1 LFYIDFYGIKCYHN
15 RDMWMKRGAR
25 LFNRLSIRKLLLFVA
40 AVSVASFSYTF
51 TAATPT
57 YAATDVIWNGDAL
70 VYNKQQYN
78 KQPDAP
84 AGNSMGLPA
93 GTVIYSYTEDQQV
106 NTSGGTTPPQKTH
119 VIYFDAGTD
128 ATKATSAKYVEYNF
142 VPPDKFS
149 NPTNQQT
156 LSISAP
162 SADNNKTTSCAIQ
175 GIGWIVCP
183 ITNFLASAMDW
194 LFSVLSGFMVV
205 RPVQSDSNNS
215 LFRAWL
221 MMRDFANVAF
231 VIAFMVIIYSQ
242 VTSFGISNY
251 GIKKILP
258 RLIVAAVFVN
268 VSYWIC
274 AVAIDISNILG
285 YSIQDIFIAMRN
297 NLVGNEGNGW
307 QVSSWSSITGFVLS
321 GGTALT
327 ALGIGTYTALAGGV
341 GAIYML
347 LPILLGVLLSVLVA
361 LLVIAARQ
369 AIITILVIV
378 SPLAFVAYI
387 LPNTE
392 KYFKKW
398 HELGI
403 TMLIMFPAF
412 SVVFG
417 GSQLAGVAIIQ
428 NATSITMI
436 ILGMAVQIA
445 PLAIT
450 PLLLRVSGSLLN
462 KVAGIVNNP
471 KKGMVDRTRGWAQKR
486 GEDQKARMLAS
497 NPSRR
502 NVMAR
507 AAKSIDARNRK
518 REGWRKAN
526 EATADANWENTHAA
540 HQIHQAT
547 MRASLLKSVG
557 EATAEGQ
564 FEAAKHTDAAMQ
576 DLDIQARAA
585 KLRVDL
591 SKARVDANWE
601 ELRAGNADNSMITP
615 GSLSASALANYVN
628 DRRNLAQELQQES
641 FATRADNRRADA
653 AKAYQLQNYSEELT
667 NNAALRQYAA
677 GIDTGG
683 EAKVEAAAISEI
695 TKSNEETVKAGVMLL
710 RDRANKSGLT
720 LKGVSAK
727 IAEDAIKGISTS
739 SAAEIE
745 AAFEAQADDGQI
757 VNLELARM
765 SSSVD
770 QAMLTRVFARNAP
783 TLKAKGGF
791 HLQNMSE
798 SQIALKPVTVM
809 NAARAKSFGDTAA
822 SNIKDLK
829 YGWVQEVSKNIG
841 DIISS
846 GDPTDLSKTLNNVYQ
861 ALHNPQIA
869 ATIGD
874 RRAELEAIEQALLAN
889 GYTPNPNIVI

>member
-1 LFYIDFYGIKCYHN
+1 
-15 RDMWMKRGAR
+15 MKRGAS

-51 TAATPT
+51 IAAVPT

-70 VYNKQQYN
+70 VYNQQQYN

-84 AGNSMGLPA
+84 AGNSMGLPV
-93 GTVIYSYTEDQQV
+93 GTHIYSYTEDQQV
-106 NTSGGTTPPQKTH
+106 NTNGGTTPPQKTH
-119 VIYFDAGTD
+119 VIYFDVNAD
-128 ATKATSAKYVEYNF
+128 PTKATSAKYVEYNF
-142 VPPDKFS
+142 VPPDQFS
-149 NPTNQQT
+149 NPTSQQT
-156 LSISAP
+156 LSVSVP
-162 SADNNKTTSCAIQ
+162 SANNNKTTSCAVQ

-183 ITNFLASAMDW
+183 VTNFLASAMDW

-205 RPVQSDSNNS
+205 RPVQSNSNNS

-242 VTSFGISNY
+242 VTNFGISNY

-297 NLVGNEGNGW
+297 NLIGNEGNGW
-307 QVSSWSSITGFVLS
+307 QVSSWSSVTGFVLS

-327 ALGIGTYTALAGGV
+327 ALGIGTYTALGAGF

-450 PLLLRVSGSLLN
+450 PLLLRVSGSLLG

-526 EATADANWENTHAA
+526 EATAEANWENTHAA
-540 HQIHQAT
+540 HQIHQAS
-547 MRASLLKSVG
+547 MQASLLKNVG
-557 EATAEGQ
+557 EATAEAQ
-564 FEAAKHTDAAMQ
+564 FEASKHTNAAMQ

-585 KLRVDL
+585 KLKVDL
-591 SKARVDANWE
+591 SKAKVDANWE
-601 ELRAGNADNSMITP
+601 ELRAGEADNSMVAP
-615 GSLSASALANYVN
+615 ANLSASALANYVTS
-628 DRRNLAQELQQES
+628 RRDLAQELQQES
-641 FATRADNRRADA
+641 FATRADTRRAEA
-653 AKAYQLQNYSEELT
+653 AKAYQLQHYSEELQ
-667 NNAALRQYAA
+667 NNPSLLQYAA

-710 RDRANKSGLT
+710 RDRANKAGETPKNISG
-720 LKGVSAK
+720 K
-727 IAEDAIKGISTS
+727 IVEEAIAGTSTS

-745 AAFEAQADDGQI
+745 AAFDMQADDGQI
-757 VNLELARM
+757 VNLEKARM
-765 SSSVD
+765 SSNID
-770 QAMLTRVFARNAP
+770 QTMLTRVFARNAP
-783 TLKAKGGF
+783 TLKTKGGF
-791 HLQNMSE
+791 HLQNMA
-798 SQIALKPVTVM
+798 QADLQFKPISVI
-809 NAARAKSFGDTAA
+809 NAARAKSLGDTAA

-829 YGWVQEVSKNIG
+829 YAWVKEVSDNIN
-841 DIISS
+841 DIISA
-846 GDPTDLSKTLNNVYQ
+846 GNPADLAKVLNGVSQ
-861 ALHNPQIA
+861 AVHNPQIA
-869 ATIGD
+869 ATVTD
-874 RRAELEAIEQALLAN
+874 RAAELRRIEQALLAR
-889 GYTPNPNIVI
+889 GYTLHP

>member
-1 LFYIDFYGIKCYHN
+1 
-15 RDMWMKRGAR
+15 MWMKRGAS

-51 TAATPT
+51 ISTAPT
-57 YAATDVIWNGDAL
+57 YAATDVTWNGDAL
-70 VYNKQQYN
+70 VYNQQQYN

-84 AGNSMGLPA
+84 ANNSMGLPT
-93 GTVIYSYTEDQQV
+93 GTHIYSYTEDQQV
-106 NTSGGTTPPQKTH
+106 NTNGGTTPPQRTH
-119 VIYFDAGTD
+119 VIYFDANTD
-128 ATKATSAKYVEYNF
+128 PTKATSAKYVEYNF
-142 VPPDKFS
+142 VPPDQFS
-149 NPTNQQT
+149 SPTSQQT
-156 LSISAP
+156 LSVSVP
-162 SADNNKTTSCAIQ
+162 SASNNKTTSCAVQ

-183 ITNFLASAMDW
+183 VTNFLASAMDW

-205 RPVQSDSNNS
+205 RPVQSNSNNS

-242 VTSFGISNY
+242 VTNFGISNY

-297 NLVGNEGNGW
+297 NLIGNEGNGW
-307 QVSSWSSITGFVLS
+307 QVSSWSSVTGFVLS

-327 ALGIGTYTALAGGV
+327 ALGIGTYTALGAGF

-450 PLLLRVSGSLLN
+450 PLLLRVSGSLLG

-540 HQIHQAT
+540 HQIHQAS
-547 MRASLLKSVG
+547 MQASLLKNVG
-557 EATAEGQ
+557 EATAEAQ
-564 FEAAKHTDAAMQ
+564 FEASKHTNAAMQ

-585 KLRVDL
+585 KLNVDL
-591 SKARVDANWE
+591 SKAKVDANWE
-601 ELRAGNADNSMITP
+601 ELRAGDARNMVVPEN
-615 GSLSASALANYVN
+615 LSVSALA
-628 DRRNLAQELQQES
+628 DIAHRRNSLAQNLQQES
-641 FATRADNRRADA
+641 FETRADTRRAEA
-653 AKAYQLQNYSEELT
+653 AKAYQLQHYSEELQR
-667 NNAALRQYAA
+667 NPDLLKYAA
-677 GIDTGG
+677 GIDAGG
-683 EAKVEAAAISEI
+683 EAKVEASAISEI

-710 RDRANKSGLT
+710 KDRANKSGRT
-720 LKGVSAK
+720 LKAVSAE
-727 IAEDAIKGISTS
+727 IATEAIAGTSTS

-757 VNLELARM
+757 VNLENARM

-770 QAMLTRVFARNAP
+770 QKMLTRVFARNAS
-783 TLKAKGGF
+783 TLKIKGGF
-791 HLQNMSE
+791 HLQNMPE
-798 SQIALKPVTVM
+798 KDIALKPVTVM
-809 NAARAKSFGDTAA
+809 NAARAQSLGDTAA
-822 SNIKDLK
+822 SNMKDLK
-829 YGWVQEVSKNIG
+829 VAWVKEVASQINN
-841 DIISS
+841 IISS
-846 GDPTDLSKTLNNVYQ
+846 GDPKDLSKSLNNVYQ

-874 RRAELEAIEQALLAN
+874 RRTELEAIEQALLAK
-889 GYTPNPNIVI
+889 GYVPNPNIVI

>member
-1 LFYIDFYGIKCYHN
+1 
-15 RDMWMKRGAR
+15 MKRGAS

-51 TAATPT
+51 ISTAPT
-57 YAATDVIWNGDAL
+57 YAATDVTWNGDAL
-70 VYNKQQYN
+70 VYNQQQYN

-84 AGNSMGLPA
+84 ANNSMGLPT
-93 GTVIYSYTEDQQV
+93 GTHIYSYTEDQQV
-106 NTSGGTTPPQKTH
+106 NTNGGATPPQKTH
-119 VIYFDAGTD
+119 VIYFDANTD
-128 ATKATSAKYVEYNF
+128 PTKATSAKYVEYNF
-142 VPPDKFS
+142 VPPDQFS
-149 NPTNQQT
+149 SPTSQQT
-156 LSISAP
+156 LSVSVP
-162 SADNNKTTSCAIQ
+162 SASNNKTTSCAVQ

-183 ITNFLASAMDW
+183 VTNFLASAMDW

-205 RPVQSDSNNS
+205 RPVQSNSNNS

-242 VTSFGISNY
+242 VTNFGISNY

-297 NLVGNEGNGW
+297 NLIGNEGNGW
-307 QVSSWSSITGFVLS
+307 QVSSWSSVTGFVLS

-327 ALGIGTYTALAGGV
+327 ALGIGTYTALGAGF

-450 PLLLRVSGSLLN
+450 PLLLRVSGSLLG

-540 HQIHQAT
+540 HQIHQAS
-547 MRASLLKSVG
+547 MQASLLKNVG
-557 EATAEGQ
+557 EATAEAQ
-564 FEAAKHTDAAMQ
+564 FEASKHTNAAMQ

-585 KLRVDL
+585 KLNVDL
-591 SKARVDANWE
+591 SKAKVDANWE
-601 ELRAGNADNSMITP
+601 ELRAGDARNMVVPEN
-615 GSLSASALANYVN
+615 LSVSALA
-628 DRRNLAQELQQES
+628 DIAHRRNNLAQNLQQES
-641 FATRADNRRADA
+641 FETRADTRRAEA
-653 AKAYQLQNYSEELT
+653 AKAYQLQHYSEELQR
-667 NNAALRQYAA
+667 NPDLLKYAA
-677 GIDTGG
+677 GIDAGG

-695 TKSNEETVKAGVMLL
+695 TKSNEETIKAGVMLL
-710 RDRANKSGLT
+710 RDRANKRGET
-720 LKGVSAK
+720 LKNVSGEIVTEA
-727 IAEDAIKGISTS
+727 IAGTSTS

-745 AAFEAQADDGQI
+745 AAFDTQADDGQI
-757 VNLELARM
+757 VNLEKARM
-765 SSSVD
+765 SGNVD
-770 QAMLTRVFARNAP
+770 QAMLTRVFARNAS
-783 TLKAKGGF
+783 TLKVKGGF
-791 HLQNMSE
+791 HLQSMA
-798 SQIALKPVTVM
+798 QADLQFKPISVI
-809 NAARAKSFGDTAA
+809 NAARAKSLGDTAA

-829 YGWVQEVSKNIG
+829 YAWVKEVSDNIN
-841 DIISS
+841 DIISA
-846 GDPTDLSKTLNNVYQ
+846 GNPADLAKVLDGVSQ
-861 ALHNPQIA
+861 AVHNPQIA
-869 ATIGD
+869 ATVTD
-874 RRAELEAIEQALLAN
+874 RAAELRKIEQALLAR
-889 GYTPNPNIVI
+889 GYTLHP